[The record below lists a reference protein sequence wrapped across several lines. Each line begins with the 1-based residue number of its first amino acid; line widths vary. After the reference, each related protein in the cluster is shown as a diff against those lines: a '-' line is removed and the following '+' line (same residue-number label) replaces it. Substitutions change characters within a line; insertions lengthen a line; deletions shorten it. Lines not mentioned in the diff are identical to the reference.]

1 MPNVRIPFTQPIQS
15 RSASTTKDAK
25 TVNGYFEKREGNQ
38 ECVLRPG
45 MVKQTIT
52 GTLAAGTAQGS
63 YEWFGNLYVVVSN
76 VLYKVTTGGVSSTVG
91 SLVGTVQNVYWVE
104 SADHTYLFL
113 HNGTN
118 GYTLSA
124 VGAFAKVDNTSLYS
138 VTIATGGS
146 GYTSPVATFSA
157 PPSGTT
163 ATGTPVQ
170 VGGVIQSVTITNY
183 GSGYVSA
190 PTCTITDGG
199 PGVNATASVTLK
211 GFPSGAQAL
220 AAGAVYL
227 DGYTVVATKAGLI
240 YNSDID
246 TSSNPQFWNPINYTA
261 AQADPDLIVGIV
273 KHFNYICV
281 FGEWGTEFFYDAA
294 TSPGSPFLRQDSY
307 KNEIGCASGDSIK
320 QFEQDVIFV
329 GKAKTHGKGVYNFGA
344 GVSPIKISTRY
355 IDKYLNADTTSS
367 IQAHVFK
374 IAGHTFY
381 VMSLTALDLTFVYDI
396 DEREWY
402 QWTSYYS
409 AAEHYYQ
416 IWSCAEFNNA
426 IWGLHPTNGNLYAIS
441 TSVGVDD
448 VNSIY
453 WRVVTNNMDS
463 GSMKRKFYKSG
474 EVVGDKASGTMTVY
488 HSDDDFTTWSTGRTV
503 SLSNTRGILYQLG
516 QARRRA
522 WMFLVVPT
530 VPHRLAAF
538 EVDIEGGEQERD
550 PQIGQ

>member
-1 MPNVRIPFTQPIQS
+1 MPNLRIPFTQPIQS
-15 RSASTTKDAK
+15 RSASVSKDAR
-25 TVNGYFEKREGNQ
+25 TVNGYFEKREGHQ

-45 MVKQTIT
+45 LVKQTIT

-63 YEWFGNLYVVVSN
+63 YDWFGNLYVVVSN
-76 VLYKVTTGGVSSTVG
+76 VLYKVTTGGVSTTVG
-91 SLVGTVQNVYWVE
+91 SLVGTVQNVYWAE

-124 VGAFAKVDNTSLYS
+124 AGAFAKVDNTSVYS
-138 VTIATGGS
+138 VSILTGGS

-163 ATGTPVQ
+163 ATGTVNQ
-170 VGGVIQSVTITNY
+170 TGGVVQSVTITDY

-199 PGVNATASVTLK
+199 PGVSATTLVALK

-227 DGYTVVATKAGLI
+227 DGYTIVATKAGLI
-240 YNSDID
+240 YNSDTD
-246 TSSNPQFWNPINYTA
+246 TSSTPQFWNAVNYTA

-273 KHFNYICV
+273 KHFNYVCV

-294 TSPGSPFLRQDSY
+294 TSPGSPLARQDSY
-307 KNEIGCASGDSIK
+307 KNEIGCASGASIK
-320 QFEQDVIFV
+320 QLEQDVVFV
-329 GKAKTHGKGVYNFGA
+329 GKARTHGKGVYHFGA

-355 IDKYLNADTTSS
+355 IDKYLNADTTSA
-367 IQAHVFK
+367 IQASVFK
-374 IAGHTFY
+374 IEGHTFY
-381 VMSLTALDLTFVYDI
+381 VMSLTALDLTFVYDL
-396 DEREWY
+396 DEKEWY
-402 QWTSYYS
+402 QWSSYYS

-416 IWSCAEFNNA
+416 VWSCSEFNNA
-426 IWGLHPTNGNLYAIS
+426 TWGLHPTNGGLYAIS
-441 TSVGVDD
+441 TSSGVDD

-453 WRVVTNNMDS
+453 WRIVTNNMDS
-463 GSMKRKFYKSG
+463 GSMNRKFYKKG
-474 EVVGDKASGTMTVY
+474 EVVGDKATDTMTIY

-503 SLSNTRGILYQLG
+503 SLSNVRSILYQLG

-538 EVDIEGGEQERD
+538 EVDIEGGEQQRD
-550 PQIGQ
+550 PQLE